1 MSGMGFRTTV
11 ITTVLLL
18 SLRLPTTS
26 VVFVMIKITIINYF
40 LELKSIFVTLGAYA
54 SGDVMHSCSDKI
66 HTHRASMQF
75 AKGTDES

>member
-1 MSGMGFRTTV
+1 M
-11 ITTVLLL
+11 LLIWL
-18 SLRLPTTS
+18 QYQLGT
-26 VVFVMIKITIINYF
+26 K
-40 LELKSIFVTLGAYA
+40 GAYA

>member
-40 LELKSIFVTLGAYA
+40 LELGTKGAYA

>member
-1 MSGMGFRTTV
+1 MPLDPTV
-11 ITTVLLL
+11 H
-18 SLRLPTTS
+18 
-26 VVFVMIKITIINYF
+26 II
-40 LELKSIFVTLGAYA
+40 ELGTKGAYA